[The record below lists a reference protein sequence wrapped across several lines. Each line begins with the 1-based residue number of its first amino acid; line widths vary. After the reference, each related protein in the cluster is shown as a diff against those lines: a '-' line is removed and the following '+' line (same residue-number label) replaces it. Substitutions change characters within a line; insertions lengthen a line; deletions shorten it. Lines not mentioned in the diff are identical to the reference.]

1 MLLERVDSVPGVSL
15 PSVHR
20 SARGRQND
28 TRRVGGIRSRY
39 QETPGENRP
48 RIWKDEELR
57 GEREMLFL
65 PRTPVFAQV
74 ASRAFVWRPFRGEPH
89 RGTVTGSKARVRR
102 GIALAT
108 PCPVPV

>member
-65 PRTPVFAQV
+65 PRKPVFAQV
-74 ASRAFVWRPFRGEPH
+74 ASRAFVRRQIRGATH
-89 RGTVTGSKARVRR
+89 TVTVYRSKTLRR
-102 GIALAT
+102 L
-108 PCPVPV
+108 CLH